1 MSDKEYSRAER
12 RKDRRVRELR
22 AVYTARGLDGDA
34 ASDVAIELA
43 IREVFG
49 SYEIYLAEACRK

>member
-1 MSDKEYSRAER
+1 MTDKQFAKAER
-12 RKDRRVRELR
+12 HKDRRVRELR
-22 AVYTARGLDGDA
+22 AVYVARGLSGDD

-49 SYEIYLAEACRK
+49 SYANYLAESCRN